1 MYLQGG
7 RDFSRSY
14 PTSGSVSANSPYAV
28 YWLSQSDRSRVPD
41 VTSKKVHLSQI
52 SCLPPCQKKEYQAL
66 QSQLEEI
73 PLVFEEILYKP
84 EVLISDVYF
93 PNNGYIS
100 LLAGLNEH
108 ATLEVGLVGREG
120 IVGLAVFMGVSAS
133 QNRAVVQGAGSAM
146 KMKATAFRR
155 SVIMA
160 ALCRVFCGAT
170 PHSLLTQI
178 TQTAVCNQFHSI
190 EARLA
195 RWLLLTHDRMERD
208 EFQLTQE
215 FLSNMLAV
223 RRECVNK
230 AAGKL
235 QKRNLISYSRGHLK
249 VLIVPALKQPLMRLL
264 WDHQRRKQRF
274 VRFI

>member
-1 MYLQGG
+1 MSPLK
-7 RDFSRSY
+7 S
-14 PTSGSVSANSPYAV
+14 PPIANKLLAA
-28 YWLSQSDRSRVPD
+28 
-41 VTSKKVHLSQI
+41 
-52 SCLPPCQKKEYQAL
+52 LPKKEYQAL
-66 QSQLEEI
+66 QYQMEEI

-93 PNNGYIS
+93 PNNGVIS

-120 IVGLAVFMGVSAS
+120 ILGLSVFMGVNAS
-133 QNRAVVQGAGSAM
+133 QNRAVVQGTGSAM

-155 SVIMA
+155 ECNNGG
-160 ALCRVFCGAT
+160 ALPRLLRRYT
-170 PHSLLTQI
+170 HSLLTQI

-195 RWLLLTHDRMERD
+195 RWLLLTHDRMEHD

-230 AAGKL
+230 TDGKL
-235 QKRNLISYSRGHLK
+235 QKRNLISYSRGRLR
-249 VLIVPALKQPLMRLL
+249 VLDRAGLEKTSCGCYEIIK
-264 WDHQRRKQRF
+264 DESRRS
-274 VRFI
+274 